1 MNKDV
6 IYIDVDD
13 DITAVIGKLKDSKE
27 RVVALVPPKR
37 VGMLQSA
44 VNLRLLDRAAHNA
57 NKRLVLITNNQALIA
72 LAAAAKLPVAK
83 NLQSKPELPEI
94 AALEVDD
101 GEDIIDGSDLPIGD
115 HARTAGLAGDEDTE
129 TDKAAASLMAG
140 SKATPPTSGTPPRPP
155 KAKKGSRVP
164 NFDTFRKKLI
174 LGIGIGVLVI
184 VFLIWAIFF
193 AARATVVITARTS
206 TENVSKTIA
215 LNPTAVTDFSAGTI
229 KAVKQEQKK
238 AQSVDFD
245 ATGKKNVGEKAK
257 GQVTFR
263 NCETQ
268 TAQTIA
274 AGTTIVAGG
283 LSYVTQSS
291 ASVPGGSGGF
301 GGCSSPG
308 VSDAVSVVAADLG
321 DTYNAGSGTTFTVS
335 GHTNASS
342 VLYFRAVAST
352 AIAGGSSREVTIVT
366 AADVQKA
373 AEQLATQED
382 PAIKAQLKS
391 AFGKN
396 VKVIDNSYSVA
407 KGDPASVPAVGQE
420 ATKAKLTTEITY
432 SMVGIAE
439 SDLTKYLDAAV
450 KDEISDQPNQ
460 RVYDNGSKEA
470 SFTDFANENGTF
482 KARLVANGKV
492 GPQIDDNKIK
502 EKVKGKQYGDIQA
515 DLSTIQGVDDVDTK
529 FWPFW
534 VKTVPNDTK
543 RITIEFKLNEQ
554 K

>member
-101 GEDIIDGSDLPIGD
+101 GEDVIDGSDLPIGD
-115 HARTAGLAGDEDTE
+115 HARTAPLAGDPDSE
-129 TDKAAASLMAG
+129 TDLAAASLMAG
-140 SKATPPTSGTPPRPP
+140 TKASPPVSGTPPRPP

-184 VFLIWAIFF
+184 AFLIWAIFF

-206 TENVSKTIA
+206 TENVSKTVT
-215 LNPTAVTDFSAGTI
+215 LNPAAATDFSAGTI

-245 ATGKKNVGEKAK
+245 ATGQKDVGSKATGTVK
-257 GQVTFR
+257 FSTGSLSGLG
-263 NCETQ
+263 
-268 TAQTIA
+268 TIP
-274 AGTTIVAGG
+274 AGTQLTSSSGLVFITDSAATLAFQGGSTSSTTTTVTAAENGDKYNAATGALSGAPSSVSATFTGPSAGG
-283 LSYVTQSS
+283 VTKM
-291 ASVPGGSGGF
+291 
-301 GGCSSPG
+301 
-308 VSDAVSVVAADLG
+308 
-321 DTYNAGSGTTFTVS
+321 
-335 GHTNASS
+335 
-342 VLYFRAVAST
+342 
-352 AIAGGSSREVTIVT
+352 VTIVT
-366 AADVQKA
+366 AGDVQKA

-382 PAIKAQLKS
+382 PAVKAQLKS

-396 VKVIDNSYSVA
+396 VKIIDSSYSA
-407 KGDPASVPAVGQE
+407 TKGDPASAPAVGQE

-432 SMVGIAE
+432 TMVGIAE

-450 KDEISDQPNQ
+450 KEEISDQPNQ
-460 RVYDNGSKEA
+460 RVYDNGSKA
-470 SFTDFANENGTF
+470 ANFTDFANENGTF

-502 EKVKGKQYGDIQA
+502 EKVKGKHFGDIQA
-515 DLSTIQGVDDVDTK
+515 DISAIQGVDDVDTK

-534 VKTVPNDTK
+534 VKTVPTDTK